1 MYASWSVRLCA
12 YIFVFNAISAVVVW
26 FLGHMTSPE
35 MWNVEYWV
43 MWSTLSESIW
53 TGAFYFYLLAARSLK
68 TQLKMWVL
76 GQHLSFFFFFLH
88 WSIIQNVLIEEAV
101 LLYKKMVQFWWIS
114 VPFTCCYFLIIP
126 LGVTKVRN
134 VQRGFNFKYLH
145 WKYLAAQY
153 WDSVSGMHCIMLDYL
168 DPDSQHHIRDR
179 VKRCMLI
186 CILAIIVIL
195 IMTAN
200 DSSLWLQFCRF
211 TSAETL
217 RHAVTDEDK
226 TKTDFI
232 CFCQSVTSGTY

>member
-1 MYASWSVRLCA
+1 MERRVLSDVEHAFWINLDRGFLLLFTSSQKFKDTTENVGVR
-12 YIFVFNAISAVVVW
+12 
-26 FLGHMTSPE
+26 
-35 MWNVEYWV
+35 
-43 MWSTLSESIW
+43 ST
-53 TGAFYFYLLAARSLK
+53 FKLL
-68 TQLKMWVL
+68 
-76 GQHLSFFFFFLH
+76 FFFFLH

-168 DPDSQHHIRDR
+168 DPGSQHHIRDR

-217 RHAVTDEDK
+217 RHAVTDKDK